1 MKTILKWAAWL
12 VSAFSILIMILGSI
26 GYIFGNIQ
34 ILGARWG
41 TYYLF
46 AGYFVPL
53 AILLVVLEMSCRDK
67 CKE

>member
-12 VSAFSILIMILGSI
+12 VSAFAILIMILGSI
-26 GYIFGNIQ
+26 GYIFENSQ
-34 ILGARWG
+34 IFGVRWG

-46 AGYFVPL
+46 AGYFIPL

>member
-12 VSAFSILIMILGSI
+12 VSAFAILIMILGSI
-26 GYIFGNIQ
+26 GYIFGNSQ
-34 ILGARWG
+34 IFGVRWG

-46 AGYFVPL
+46 AGYFIPL